1 VVNAAFKDNNGTLY
15 MPQLPGDPSS
25 GQKYWYDST
34 IGTQYQLY
42 AHLENT
48 QDSQLITPAPA
59 GGENP
64 NCGGNNAPCNY
75 GVSSQNTNP

>member
-1 VVNAAFKDNNGTLY
+1 

-34 IGTQYQLY
+34 IGTQIAVCTSGKY
-42 AHLENT
+42 A

-59 GGENP
+59 RRKSKLPPGIMHRVITE
-64 NCGGNNAPCNY
+64 
-75 GVSSQNTNP
+75 